1 MPLLKLVAL
10 SLLVSLSVI
19 ACSGGS
25 SSSGNDQDQPVASPD
40 TTPPVIT
47 LNGESPMEI
56 SEGESYVEPGATA
69 EDDVDGSVDVL
80 IEGTV
85 GSQPGDYIIEY
96 SASDSAG
103 NRASIERLVTVVP
116 MAEDGILGL
125 SPESILERM
134 SLRQKAAQLIQA
146 EISYISPED
155 IRQYGIGSVLN
166 GGGSYP
172 GGLRDASVDEW
183 RQYAERL
190 REASLDTSGGAIGI
204 PVVWGTDA
212 VHGHNN
218 VRGATIYPHNIG
230 LGATRNVALAQEI
243 GAATAEAVAAT
254 GIDWIFG
261 PTVAQARDFRWGRS
275 YESYSNDPDLVRDY
289 AFSVIEGI
297 QSLGLA
303 ATAKHFI
310 GDGGTE
316 RGIDQGNTPVSDA
329 DLLAEHGSGYEGAI
343 AADVLSVMA
352 TFNSVRG
359 EKVHGSSRLLTDL
372 LRQQL
377 KFEGLLVS
385 DWNGI
390 AQVPDCDNASCPQA
404 FIAGIDMSM
413 TPADWRALLDNIV
426 SEVQR
431 GEIGEN
437 RIDEAVLRV
446 LRFKERLGLLSPSY
460 AVGRGVSA
468 DVVGSDKNRALAR
481 RAVRQSLVL
490 LKNNASTLPL
500 KPSQTI
506 ALVGSAADS
515 IPHQAGGWSVT
526 WQGTGT
532 TNNDF
537 PGGTSIRDAL
547 ESATNLAGG
556 SLHYI
561 PTGDIPDDV
570 SPEAIIVVLA
580 EEPYAEGAGDLPD
593 LNWPSSRSA
602 TLARVQSWREQ
613 GIPVTTILL
622 SGRPLWIN
630 PEINQSDAMVAAWL
644 PGTEAQG
651 IADVILTES
660 DGTTQFDFVGTL
672 PFAWPGGAVNPQ
684 NSDLAVAAN
693 LFPRGYGLTYQD
705 QTTIEALTEDPRNS
719 ESGLVLATE
728 DNHGDSSEDM
738 PEVLWVLRNG
748 EIASQWDRGVGA
760 FDEAINWDVCLNDG
774 GDGCPSIDWRF
785 VSDSLRGQVLEI
797 SYPVSAAF
805 AGLFIENLSGFDLS
819 QYDALTFDIAH
830 FEGDNQYAIK
840 LDCFYPCSSGDYLIE
855 RIDDGWQTV
864 RVPLDQLEAQGLV
877 LTNVNT
883 GLVIWST
890 AHDGNR
896 FRIDEVRFIKDSP

>member
-1 MPLLKLVAL
+1 M
-10 SLLVSLSVI
+10 
-19 ACSGGS
+19 
-25 SSSGNDQDQPVASPD
+25 
-40 TTPPVIT
+40 
-47 LNGESPMEI
+47 
-56 SEGESYVEPGATA
+56 
-69 EDDVDGSVDVL
+69 
-80 IEGTV
+80 
-85 GSQPGDYIIEY
+85 
-96 SASDSAG
+96 
-103 NRASIERLVTVVP
+103 
-116 MAEDGILGL
+116 
-125 SPESILERM
+125 
-134 SLRQKAAQLIQA
+134 
-146 EISYISPED
+146 
-155 IRQYGIGSVLN
+155 
-166 GGGSYP
+166 
-172 GGLRDASVDEW
+172 
-183 RQYAERL
+183 
-190 REASLDTSGGAIGI
+190 
-204 PVVWGTDA
+204 
-212 VHGHNN
+212 
-218 VRGATIYPHNIG
+218 
-230 LGATRNVALAQEI
+230 
-243 GAATAEAVAAT
+243 
-254 GIDWIFG
+254 
-261 PTVAQARDFRWGRS
+261 
-275 YESYSNDPDLVRDY
+275 
-289 AFSVIEGI
+289 
-297 QSLGLA
+297 
-303 ATAKHFI
+303 
-310 GDGGTE
+310 
-316 RGIDQGNTPVSDA
+316 
-329 DLLAEHGSGYEGAI
+329 
-343 AADVLSVMA
+343 
-352 TFNSVRG
+352 
-359 EKVHGSSRLLTDL
+359 
-372 LRQQL
+372 
-377 KFEGLLVS
+377 
-385 DWNGI
+385 
-390 AQVPDCDNASCPQA
+390 
-404 FIAGIDMSM
+404 
-413 TPADWRALLDNIV
+413 
-426 SEVQR
+426 
-431 GEIGEN
+431 
-437 RIDEAVLRV
+437 
-446 LRFKERLGLLSPSY
+446 
-460 AVGRGVSA
+460 
-468 DVVGSDKNRALAR
+468 GSDKNRALAR

-748 EIASQWDRGVGA
+748 EIESQWDRGVGA

-774 GDGCPSIDWRF
+774 GDGCPSINWQF
-785 VSDSLRGQVLEI
+785 VSDTLRGQVLEI
-797 SYPVSAAF
+797 SYPVSAC
-805 AGLFIENLSGFDLS
+805 LLYTSPS
-819 QYDALTFDIAH
+819 
-830 FEGDNQYAIK
+830 
-840 LDCFYPCSSGDYLIE
+840 P
-855 RIDDGWQTV
+855 R
-864 RVPLDQLEAQGLV
+864 
-877 LTNVNT
+877 
-883 GLVIWST
+883 
-890 AHDGNR
+890 
-896 FRIDEVRFIKDSP
+896 DS